1 MITTFNAVVNTTMPP
16 SCHSVT
22 ARDQPFYQMQNKALA
37 VFWVTVTGTAGASTY
52 TEWQLSALVITTLWL
67 AEAWP
72 WQKFLRHFLPWIEF
86 FKTSNFKSTRVHIC
100 LISEGKNG
108 FIFNFFFVFVRDAWE
123 TGVARREEGTGE
135 WQWWTWQVRR
145 LGDRLGHQSNTGR
158 NSVRGAQQGQSPPQ
172 VSSENGLKFPISTC
186 SPNPKSP
193 PLLGTQKMGLLG
205 YPPCLSGRDQANP
218 ISDRWQPCHLGLRQT
233 EMEGSCWPVLS
244 SCRQSQL

>member
-86 FKTSNFKSTRVHIC
+86 FKTSNFKSTRVQIC
-100 LISEGKNG
+100 LISEGKSG
-108 FIFNFFFVFVRDAWE
+108 FIFNFFFCFRQRCMREGGSQERGGHWRMAVMNVAGETARGQAGTSEQHWE
-123 TGVARREEGTGE
+123 KFGE
-135 WQWWTWQVRR
+135 RCPTR
-145 LGDRLGHQSNTGR
+145 
-158 NSVRGAQQGQSPPQ
+158 P
-172 VSSENGLKFPISTC
+172 VSS
-186 SPNPKSP
+186 
-193 PLLGTQKMGLLG
+193 
-205 YPPCLSGRDQANP
+205 SG
-218 ISDRWQPCHLGLRQT
+218 ILRKWT
-233 EMEGSCWPVLS
+233 
-244 SCRQSQL
+244 